1 MTENM
6 LERFFLLAIL
16 AGYCVVGALFAIRTP
31 DWQTPDEPAH
41 YNYIAQVAKNAEI
54 PVIEMGDWDQNYL
67 DALKASRFA
76 PQLLDDLDTIQY
88 EDHQPPLYYILA
100 APIYSLTNGSLVALR
115 LFSVALGAIVVLSAH
130 GVGKLMFPDAPWIS
144 VSASAFVAFL
154 PQHIHIL
161 ASVNNDSLAWAVIG
175 VTLVACIAYVKSMP
189 IIGGYQIQ
197 AWQLGVLVGIAFI
210 TKTTAYF
217 MAGIVALT
225 IVLGWIATYR
235 ETVAVQTDMTF
246 PEERVEIIRPLYTRL
261 VKMFAYFLI
270 PALVLGGAWWIR
282 DVNVYSFPDFLGLAA
297 HNSVVVDQPRTAD
310 RIDLIGWGDY
320 LKELSQTA
328 THSFIGQ
335 FGWMGVPMRGWSYDL
350 LRLGISLALLGLGV
364 DLAFLHGDDDEED
377 SPEQTLAWIILLAT
391 ILLSVLAFVYYN
403 TEFQQYQGRYMFPML
418 IPLGVGLALGV
429 DAWRRLITNV
439 FAARLVGR
447 DTLAMLL
454 PWLTVLV
461 FLPMSALDIWL
472 LWKVIVPNLNRLT

>member
-1 MTENM
+1 
-6 LERFFLLAIL
+6 
-16 AGYCVVGALFAIRTP
+16 
-31 DWQTPDEPAH
+31 
-41 YNYIAQVAKNAEI
+41 
-54 PVIEMGDWDQNYL
+54 
-67 DALKASRFA
+67 
-76 PQLLDDLDTIQY
+76 
-88 EDHQPPLYYILA
+88 
-100 APIYSLTNGSLVALR
+100 
-115 LFSVALGAIVVLSAH
+115 
-130 GVGKLMFPDAPWIS
+130 
-144 VSASAFVAFL
+144 
-154 PQHIHIL
+154 
-161 ASVNNDSLAWAVIG
+161 
-175 VTLVACIAYVKSMP
+175 MP

-270 PALVLGGAWWIR
+270 PALILGGAWWIR

-297 HNSVVVDQPRTAD
+297 HNSVVVDQPRTSD

-335 FGWMGVPMRGWSYDL
+335 FGWMGVPMRGWSYDF

-429 DAWRRLITNV
+429 DAWRRLIMNV

-454 PWLTVLV
+454 PWLTVIV

-472 LWKVIVPNLNRLT
+472 LWKVIVPNLNFLT